1 MVYKP
6 TYNWGPHPV
15 EVDALNHLCTT
26 RAQNVDS
33 PQKNIPKLC
42 NFNAQQKGLED
53 QFFYTLF
60 KLLYHIASQFKK
72 LSPEQKEVVLLKR
85 SQYGRW

>member
-60 KLLYHIASQFKK
+60 KLLYHIAYQFKK
-72 LSPEQKEVVLLKR
+72 TESRTKR
-85 SQYGRW
+85 SCAFKKKSVW